1 MNNFLAITYA
11 FMIGFCPI
19 DQIGTKGTLE
29 SYENTTH
36 TQFELGIDLFNSVHI
51 YGGEETFQSA
61 HDSLFNWYPYTQSYW
76 IGAEYHKT
84 FNDKFSLKAGISH
97 KCQHPVDT
105 WEEHASTFN
114 CSRTEIYLGVSGKIN
129 IF

>member
-11 FMIGFCPI
+11 FMLGFCPV
-19 DQIGTKGTLE
+19 DQFGTNKSVE

-36 TQFELGIDLFNSVHI
+36 TQFELGIDLFNSVHL

-61 HDSLFNWYPYTQSYW
+61 HSSLFNWYPYTQSYW
-76 IGAEYHKT
+76 VGAEYHKT
-84 FNDKFSLKAGISH
+84 FNEKFSLIAGMNH
-97 KCQHPVDT
+97 RCQHPVDT
-105 WEEHASTFN
+105 WTEQVSTFN
-114 CSRTEIYLGVSGKIN
+114 SSRTEIYIKLSGKVD

>member
-1 MNNFLAITYA
+1 MNNFLAVTYA
-11 FMIGFCPI
+11 FMLGFCPV
-19 DQIGTKGTLE
+19 DQIGTNETFE
-29 SYENTTH
+29 SYENASH
-36 TQFELGIDLFNSVHI
+36 TQFELGVDLFNAVHI
-51 YGGEETFQSA
+51 YGGEETFQRA
-61 HDSLFNWYPYTQSYW
+61 KGSLFNWYPYTQSYW

-84 FNDKFSLKAGISH
+84 FNEKFSLTAGVNH

-114 CSRTEIYLGVSGKIN
+114 GSRTEIYLKVSGKIE